1 MNRKAVSASSALL
14 GKLQRKT
21 ASHDVPVEPFQIDTT
36 RVQRAVEVVDR
47 VFYGVVFGHQI
58 D

>member
-21 ASHDVPVEPFQIDTT
+21 ASHDVPVETVP
-36 RVQRAVEVVDR
+36 DR
-47 VFYGVVFGHQI
+47 YDPRSARGGGGRLCLLWRCLRPP